1 LRPAED
7 GPAIREA
14 LRRENPLSPVAP
26 AWFTRRVNDDVNIW
40 GILTKLVVALVVIA
54 ILVLIFM
61 LYRPLIDENERMRR
75 DILKMDEE
83 IKTQEMA
90 VQELSTQI
98 AILRN
103 DTNTLERLAREKLG
117 YARPGETIFHFD
129 PPPTNGFAPR

>member
-1 LRPAED
+1 
-7 GPAIREA
+7 
-14 LRRENPLSPVAP
+14 
-26 AWFTRRVNDDVNIW
+26 VNDDVNIW
-40 GILTKLVVALVVIA
+40 GFLTKLVVGLVVIA
-54 ILVLIFM
+54 ILALIFM

-90 VQELSTQI
+90 VQELSTQM

-117 YARPGETIFHFD
+117 YAKPGETVFHFD